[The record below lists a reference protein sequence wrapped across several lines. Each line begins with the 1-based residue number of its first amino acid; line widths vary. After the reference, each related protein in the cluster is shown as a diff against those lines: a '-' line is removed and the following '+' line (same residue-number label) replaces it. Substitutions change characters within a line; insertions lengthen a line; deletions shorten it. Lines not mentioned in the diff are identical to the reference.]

1 MIDTARLETN
11 LIHVARRYAPTL
23 IPAGWQKPGDYSGAL
38 SDLARALAT
47 YNVLVLVGDVPAT
60 AVKAWTDGYS
70 DFYALLAGALFPSY
84 TRVSAF
90 YLDQAAP
97 PLVAVYGEAT
107 PVITALAGF
116 VAPYVVARQ
125 GTRPS
130 EVEVQGM
137 MDMIL
142 EELEATDL
150 PRGDYRRLRDSGA
163 AYLRALLE
171 GEGRQFPLTPAARPI
186 FAEMAAAPANIPAKP
201 APPPPTDLPETT
213 SARRRSPTRCRSR
226 SRSHPRQPCRK
237 LQQRRLPPHPPRR
250 ANSIPTPC
258 RSFSIPRRVMPA
270 IRRRWHRRCRDGN
283 TKIDSEPPSRQ
294 GHQEKDF

>member
-1 MIDTARLETN
+1 MINSSRLETN

-23 IPAGWQKPGDYSGAL
+23 IPAGWQKPSDYTGAL
-38 SDLARALAT
+38 PDLARALAT
-47 YNVLVLVGDVPAT
+47 YNVLVLAGDVPAT
-60 AVKAWTDGYS
+60 AIKAWTDGYS

-97 PLVAVYGEAT
+97 PLVALYGECT
-107 PVITALAGF
+107 PVITVLAGF

-125 GTRPS
+125 GTRPL
-130 EVEVQGM
+130 EVEVLGM

-171 GEGRQFPLTPAARPI
+171 GAGRQFPLTPATRPI
-186 FAEMAAAPANIPAKP
+186 FAEMTAAANVPAQP
-201 APPPPTDLPETT
+201 APPPPDDLPESASAAPPPIPELDAGAAYSATAVNAAR
-213 SARRRSPTRCRSR
+213 SSSSAARRAADRTGARTAQIRPGRCADLLQPRATRYQQSAAAGSP
-226 SRSHPRQPCRK
+226 
-237 LQQRRLPPHPPRR
+237 
-250 ANSIPTPC
+250 AATPL
-258 RSFSIPRRVMPA
+258 S
-270 IRRRWHRRCRDGN
+270 
-283 TKIDSEPPSRQ
+283 K
-294 GHQEKDF
+294 

>member
-38 SDLARALAT
+38 PDLARALAT
-47 YNVLVLVGDVPAT
+47 YNVLVLAGDMPAT

-97 PLVAVYGEAT
+97 PLVALYGEAT
-107 PVITALAGF
+107 PVITTLAGF
-116 VAPYVVARQ
+116 VVPYVVARQ

-130 EVEVQGM
+130 EVEVLGM

-171 GEGRQFPLTPAARPI
+171 LTGRQFPLTPAARPI
-186 FAEMAAAPANIPAKP
+186 FAEMAAGAPAQP
-201 APPPPTDLPETT
+201 APPPPADLPET
-213 SARRRSPTRCRSR
+213 APTAPPIPDSMPEQLTPTQPP
-226 SRSHPRQPCRK
+226 STLPEAPAAPPEPAPRKFDPDAVPIFFNPAPRDANN
-237 LQQRRLPPHPPRR
+237 PPPLAPPLPRR
-250 ANSIPTPC
+250 
-258 RSFSIPRRVMPA
+258 
-270 IRRRWHRRCRDGN
+270 
-283 TKIDSEPPSRQ
+283 
-294 GHQEKDF
+294 

>member
-38 SDLARALAT
+38 PDLARALAT
-47 YNVLVLVGDVPAT
+47 YNVLILTGDVPAT

-97 PLVAVYGEAT
+97 PLVALYGEAT
-107 PVITALAGF
+107 PVITVLAGF

-130 EVEVQGM
+130 EVEVLGM

-171 GEGRQFPLTPAARPI
+171 LTGRQFPLTPAARPI
-186 FAEMAAAPANIPAKP
+186 FAEMTTAPANVPAQP
-201 APPPPTDLPETT
+201 APPPPADLPETAT
-213 SARRRSPTRCRSR
+213 TPPIPDSMPEQLTPERPAASNACPKRPPAAPEPA
-226 SRSHPRQPCRK
+226 PRKFDPDAVPIFFNPAPRDTNN
-237 LQQRRLPPHPPRR
+237 PPPLAPPLPRR
-250 ANSIPTPC
+250 
-258 RSFSIPRRVMPA
+258 
-270 IRRRWHRRCRDGN
+270 
-283 TKIDSEPPSRQ
+283 
-294 GHQEKDF
+294 